1 MEDSVFVES
10 TGCHHGQR
18 QHVQLAGL
26 LKPVG
31 VNTQHCLCIVA
42 ALPAFHQFHV
52 PVGNSSHVAVD
63 LKKKGFA
70 PEQLLR
76 LSAGPAGPPT
86 VDCPVIAKLQVRVLW
101 QVACSPG
108 VRVRVGQ
115 LKADPLANSL
125 RFCRLRQKVVQCCWK
140 IRVSI
145 GRDLDKDR
153 WVGWVH
159 CLRHL
164 PEGFGHTHGLN
175 HRFHVVNTHDRYP
188 CLHTPAD
195 HSGRSPDPLP
205 WSWLVQH
212 GTDEAFA

>member
-42 ALPAFHQFHV
+42 ALPAFHQFQV
-52 PVGNSSHVAVD
+52 PVRNSSHVAVD

-70 PEQLLR
+70 LEQLLR
-76 LSAGPAGPPT
+76 LSAGPAGPPI
-86 VDCPVIAKLQVRVLW
+86 VDCPAVAKLLVRVLW

-108 VRVRVGQ
+108 VRVGVGQ
-115 LKADPLANSL
+115 LKADPQANSL
-125 RFCRLRQKVVQCCWK
+125 RFCRPRQKVVQCFWK

-159 CLRHL
+159 RLTTPTRGLRPYARSEPSVSRREHARSL
-164 PEGFGHTHGLN
+164 PLLAHTGRPQRQFPRSAPVVLARPAR
-175 HRFHVVNTHDRYP
+175 HR
-188 CLHTPAD
+188 
-195 HSGRSPDPLP
+195 
-205 WSWLVQH
+205 
-212 GTDEAFA
+212 